1 MINKKIKIIS
11 IFFTG
16 FLLFETSLF
25 YPSNVQTVMA
35 QENKLEEQIEE
46 DIVNELPSE
55 IEVEDV
61 DFSIVTQEVN
71 VQATNNDESIS
82 INFDLNSD
90 SALSLSEDALT
101 MTSKSQEEDSQEYSL
116 FFGTIDQKELYDN
129 AIQKDE
135 ALLESISAQL
145 EETPV
150 EVLSEI
156 ELGANNIQEVDDSSE
171 LNQIESNLLE
181 SEKLIES
188 GELVLSSVEELE
200 DSSVVV
206 TNLKTNESFEVNQT
220 DGVATFAFAIPAGIA
235 ITTAVGKTLI
245 AAGAAIIVG
254 GGIALSLDKISTNS
268 KTRNNNFNHFKVLR
282 VNSKL
287 YSTGG
292 VSQKSAIARMMLGA
306 DVWSNSQS
314 GAKTVASST
323 SLNLGGSKT
332 PIGPERDKNK
342 SGYYRHYHTNP
353 RKKSGGHSFYGGP
366 A

>member
-1 MINKKIKIIS
+1 M
-11 IFFTG
+11 
-16 FLLFETSLF
+16 
-25 YPSNVQTVMA
+25 
-35 QENKLEEQIEE
+35 
-46 DIVNELPSE
+46 
-55 IEVEDV
+55 
-61 DFSIVTQEVN
+61 
-71 VQATNNDESIS
+71 
-82 INFDLNSD
+82 
-90 SALSLSEDALT
+90 
-101 MTSKSQEEDSQEYSL
+101 
-116 FFGTIDQKELYDN
+116 
-129 AIQKDE
+129 
-135 ALLESISAQL
+135 
-145 EETPV
+145 
-150 EVLSEI
+150 
-156 ELGANNIQEVDDSSE
+156 
-171 LNQIESNLLE
+171 
-181 SEKLIES
+181 
-188 GELVLSSVEELE
+188 
-200 DSSVVV
+200 V

-220 DGVATFAFAIPAGIA
+220 DGVASFAFAIPAGIA

-292 VSQKSAIARMMLGA
+292 VSQNSAIARMMLGA